1 VRRTLGE
8 GTPWRPVWP
17 LVADD
22 PPTTYQLHD
31 RLYYCPVNLA
41 IEAITGKWKTLIL
54 WQLTLH
60 GAVRYGA
67 IKRAV
72 PGITHKMLVQSL
84 RQLEADDLIERHV
97 FDVVPPHVEY
107 RLSPEG
113 RRLEPV
119 MLALEQFGE
128 HYMTVGAGGT
138 VETEAG
144 ADPRPARSA

>member
-1 VRRTLGE
+1 METIPIVDIA
-8 GTPWRPVWP
+8 PDAP
-17 LVADD
+17 
-22 PPTTYQLHD
+22 PPTYRLHD

-60 GAVRYGA
+60 GSVRYGA

-84 RQLEADDLIERHV
+84 RQLEADDLVERHV

-113 RRLEPV
+113 HRLEPV
-119 MLALEQFGE
+119 MHALEQFGE
-128 HYMTVGAGGT
+128 RYAAGRRDS
-138 VETEAG
+138 TEEPDAAVTPG
-144 ADPRPARSA
+144 PARSA

>member
-1 VRRTLGE
+1 VESPDIVDIAL
-8 GTPWRPVWP
+8 
-17 LVADD
+17 DD
-22 PPTTYQLHD
+22 APTTYQLHD

-60 GAVRYGA
+60 GSVRYGA
-67 IKRAV
+67 LKRAV

-84 RQLEADDLIERHV
+84 RQLEADDLVERHV

-119 MLALEQFGE
+119 LRALEEFGE
-128 HYMTVGAGGT
+128 RYASAIDRAEVSRTDAT
-138 VETEAG
+138 
-144 ADPRPARSA
+144 ADPRPTGSA

>member
-1 VRRTLGE
+1 MESPDIVDIAL
-8 GTPWRPVWP
+8 
-17 LVADD
+17 DD
-22 PPTTYQLHD
+22 APTTYQLHD

-60 GAVRYGA
+60 GSVRYGA
-67 IKRAV
+67 LKRAI

-119 MLALEQFGE
+119 LRALEEFGE
-128 HYMTVGAGGT
+128 RYAATHGDGAGGP
-138 VETEAG
+138 AG
-144 ADPRPARSA
+144 AVAIGPARSA